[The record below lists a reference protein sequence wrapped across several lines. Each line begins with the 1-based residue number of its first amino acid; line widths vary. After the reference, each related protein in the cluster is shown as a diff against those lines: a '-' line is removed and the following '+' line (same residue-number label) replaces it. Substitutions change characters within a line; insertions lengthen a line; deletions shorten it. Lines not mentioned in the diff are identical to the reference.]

1 MLAQN
6 IFQTARKGQLK
17 FNISTVEY
25 IQIPFLKNQILRMQL
40 KNSRKESFFG
50 SVYVLSQNISKKDK
64 FNSICIPFHQNF
76 YKHQNYLN
84 TGFRLK
90 TKLNSKF
97 KKSYKNLKKKI
108 SKYARNILQNIK
120 NM

>member
-1 MLAQN
+1 MLAQS
-6 IFQTARKGQLK
+6 IFQTAREGQLE
-17 FNISTVEY
+17 FNISIVEY

-50 SVYVLSQNISKKDK
+50 SVYFLSQNISKKDK

-76 YKHQNYLN
+76 YKHQNYRPV
-84 TGFRLK
+84 FRLK
-90 TKLNSKF
+90 TKHNSKF